1 MSYGFDVYDLRKLYK
16 SSINRK
22 KTEKEKKK
30 KKPSSQAALQVGD
43 DIWDI
48 DLRREEQTKYI
59 YILA

>member
-43 DIWDI
+43 DI
-48 DLRREEQTKYI
+48 
-59 YILA
+59 